1 MAPNYPINS
10 PVGSSVN
17 MGRFARLSHATYLL
31 SQVIRHTSDES
42 LTDTAIRE
50 EDMVQLDRTIRALM
64 VVCEQE
70 SQRTN
75 LRYCSPLS
83 ICASA
88 LLLLHSYYTSPSPSP
103 TPSSLER
110 SRYRELSWAAMQE
123 LSRHLA
129 IAFKE
134 SHEQHSSICLLEIS
148 PLVLHSMYKAGV
160 FLVGLNRDAPS
171 EETAKGLRDIKETL
185 EMKDGKWKIS
195 GKVISVS
202 LGVKLH

>member
-17 MGRFARLSHATYLL
+17 MGRMARLSHATYLL

-42 LTDTAIRE
+42 FTDNAARE
-50 EDMVQLDRTIRALM
+50 EQIVQLDRTIRALM

-75 LRYCSPLS
+75 LRYCNPLS

-88 LLLLHSYYTSPSPSP
+88 LLLLHSHYISSSSSPY
-103 TPSSLER
+103 SSTG
-110 SRYRELSWAAMQE
+110 RYREASFIAMQE

-134 SHEQHSSICLLEIS
+134 SHQKHSNICLLEIS
-148 PLVLHSMYKAGV
+148 PLVLHSVYRAGA
-160 FLVGLNRDAPS
+160 FLVGLNKDAPS
-171 EETAKGLRDIKETL
+171 AEGEKGLRDIKETL

-195 GKVISVS
+195 GKIKC
-202 LGVKLH
+202 LWFLW